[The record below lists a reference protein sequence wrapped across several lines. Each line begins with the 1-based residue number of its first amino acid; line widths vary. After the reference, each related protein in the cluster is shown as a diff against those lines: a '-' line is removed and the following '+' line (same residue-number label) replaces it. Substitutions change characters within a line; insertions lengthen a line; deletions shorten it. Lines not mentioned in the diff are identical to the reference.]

1 MSLKAYVYLTIAAL
15 CWGGNAVAG
24 KLAIGHISPMM
35 LTFWRWA
42 FAFMLIVAISVPQ
55 LKKDWPL
62 LKQNWLL
69 LMVLG
74 VIGYT
79 SFNAFL
85 YTAVLYTTAI
95 NVAIEQAGI
104 PVLIFIANFLLYRT
118 RVSLA
123 QIVGFAV
130 TMLGIALTASH
141 GDLMSLAQLT
151 LNFGDALMMLAV
163 VAYTVYTLLLRWR
176 PPIHWKSLMALPAL
190 GALLA
195 SVPLLGWEMAA
206 GDAIWPDASGWA
218 IALWTS
224 IFASL
229 VAQILYV
236 LGVDTIGPNRAGLFI
251 NLVPVFGTLLSVLLV
266 GEDLQL
272 FHVIA
277 LALALGGIAIA
288 ERGRPKVAA

>member
-130 TMLGIALTASH
+130 TMFGIALTASH

-236 LGVDTIGPNRAGLFI
+236 LGVDNIGPNRAGLFI

>member
-1 MSLKAYVYLTIAAL
+1 LSIKAYVYLTIAAL

-130 TMLGIALTASH
+130 TLLGIALTASH

-195 SVPLLGWEMAA
+195 SVPLLGWEAAA
-206 GDAIWPDASGWA
+206 GNAIWPDASGWA

-236 LGVDTIGPNRAGLFI
+236 MGVDGIGPNRAGLFI

-277 LALALGGIAIA
+277 LVLALGGIAIA
-288 ERGRPKVAA
+288 ERGRPRQ

>member
-42 FAFMLIVAISVPQ
+42 FALMLIVAISIPQ

-62 LKQNWLL
+62 LRQNWLL

-123 QIVGFAV
+123 QIIGFAV
-130 TMLGIALTASH
+130 TLFGIALTASH

-195 SVPLLGWEMAA
+195 SIPLLGWEVAN
-206 GDAIWPDASGWA
+206 GNAIWPDASGWA

-251 NLVPVFGTLLSVLLV
+251 NLVPVFGTVLSVLLV

-277 LALALGGIAIA
+277 LTLALGGIAIA
-288 ERGRPKVAA
+288 ERGRPKVAT

>member
-236 LGVDTIGPNRAGLFI
+236 LGVDNIGPNRAGLFI

>member
-1 MSLKAYVYLTIAAL
+1 MSIKAYVYLTIAAL

-130 TMLGIALTASH
+130 TLLGIALTASH

-195 SVPLLGWEMAA
+195 SVPLLGWEAAA
-206 GDAIWPDASGWA
+206 GNAIWPDASGWA

-236 LGVDTIGPNRAGLFI
+236 MGVDGIGPNRAGLFI

-277 LALALGGIAIA
+277 LVLALGGIAIA
-288 ERGRPKVAA
+288 ERGRPRQ